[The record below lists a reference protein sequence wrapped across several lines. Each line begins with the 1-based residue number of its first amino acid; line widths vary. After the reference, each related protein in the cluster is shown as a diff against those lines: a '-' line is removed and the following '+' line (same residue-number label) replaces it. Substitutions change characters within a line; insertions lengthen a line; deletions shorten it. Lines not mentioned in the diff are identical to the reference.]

1 MFRLDGEVALIT
13 GSSRGIGRAI
23 AERMAEAGASV
34 VVSGRGA
41 EACEEWRVKAI
52 GNGGKTDAEG
62 WSIADTLLRQDMGAV
77 DAAGNVLVPF
87 TMGAPAGTIS
97 LLLALLVYYLHY

>member
-23 AERMAEAGASV
+23 AERMAEAGANV

-41 EACEEWRVKAI
+41 EACEEVAQVI
-52 GNGGKTDAEG
+52 TGAGGKALAHPAYRTQGSGTGHVRGGE
-62 WSIADTLLRQDMGAV
+62 
-77 DAAGNVLVPF
+77 AALW
-87 TMGAPAGTIS
+87 
-97 LLLALLVYYLHY
+97 